1 MKRRDALNRLSRI
14 GSAIA
19 LGSLG
24 AMPAAWAQDYP
35 SKQIRIISP
44 YAPGGGNDT
53 IARLLATKLGAV
65 FNQRVLVENKPGG
78 NTIIANDMVAK
89 SPADGYTL
97 ILNGNGFVTN
107 PSFYSKI
114 PFDTV
119 RDIAPVAFIA
129 FTQLVLVAN
138 ASLPAKTVPEI
149 IALAKAKPGTV
160 NFGNTGHGGP
170 EHLAGVMFA
179 QLSGADIA
187 SIPYKG
193 ASAAITDLVGG
204 QIQLMITAM
213 AAVQPFIQN
222 GQLKLIAIANN
233 TRSPQYPNV
242 PTIAES
248 GMPDFKTSLW
258 YGLMAPAGTPE
269 PIVRRLNQEINK
281 ILREKDVVD
290 TFTARGLAPGNEAL
304 YGTPALFHAFIKSE
318 IETVARVARAA
329 NIKPE

>member
-1 MKRRDALNRLSRI
+1 
-14 GSAIA
+14 
-19 LGSLG
+19 
-24 AMPAAWAQDYP
+24 
-35 SKQIRIISP
+35 
-44 YAPGGGNDT
+44 
-53 IARLLATKLGAV
+53 
-65 FNQRVLVENKPGG
+65 
-78 NTIIANDMVAK
+78 
-89 SPADGYTL
+89 
-97 ILNGNGFVTN
+97 
-107 PSFYSKI
+107 
-114 PFDTV
+114 
-119 RDIAPVAFIA
+119 
-129 FTQLVLVAN
+129 
-138 ASLPAKTVPEI
+138 
-149 IALAKAKPGTV
+149 
-160 NFGNTGHGGP
+160 
-170 EHLAGVMFA
+170 MFA